1 MERQNKKSYNS
12 NVFVIMML
20 LLFVV
25 LMSFY
30 KVMIN
35 QGDNI
40 EHLKLTEAML
50 NTHINGGYL
59 IHMLA
64 YPLYHFTTKIVS
76 FVCFGDIY
84 FAAIVV
90 LTLSNIASAII
101 MRQFLNMVCA
111 CTDRWKGYLLDILAV
126 LYLFFETLA
135 GPLTDGRIYQR
146 QCGPNP
152 WHNPTITFVRP
163 LGLLSLYFFIKYMA
177 SEESRDRN
185 KSIILFSIFSTLSVI
200 AKPSF
205 MMVFLPALG
214 LFSFM
219 YWIKDYKRNFI
230 DVRRIFV
237 SVLPT
242 LAVIVLQFLF
252 FQFYNDGNV
261 SPVKFQFGGFSEF
274 SFYEIIKVSIATF
287 PVPIIGLFLYG
298 EEIVDSIYSRIGYI
312 ALVFGA
318 MEMFLFTNGN
328 TGDFPW
334 GYDLAVGFITMVTLG
349 TSLGIKEG
357 GWKRILLFIVFSYQV
372 IVGIYYFF
380 RIYNG
385 EGYWI

>member
-146 QCGPNP
+146 QCGANP

-163 LGLLSLYFFIKYMA
+163 LGLLALYFFIKYLDSPE
-177 SEESRDRN
+177 SEEGRRYL
-185 KSIILFSIFSTLSVI
+185 ILFSIFSALSVF

-205 MMVFLPALG
+205 MMAFLPALG
-214 LFSFM
+214 VYTFLFWM
-219 YWIKDYKRNFI
+219 KDLKGNFFI
-230 DVRRIFV
+230 VRHIFV

-242 LAVIVLQFLF
+242 IVILILQFLF

-261 SPVKFQFGGFSEF
+261 SPVKFQVGGFSEF
-274 SFYEIIKVSIATF
+274 TPYEIIKVCIATF
-287 PVPIIGLFLYG
+287 PIPLVGLILYG
-298 EEIVDSIYSRIGYI
+298 KEIVDSIYSRIGYM
-312 ALVFGA
+312 ALAFGA
-318 MEMFLFTNGN
+318 MEMFLFTNGA
-328 TGDFPW
+328 TGDFSW
-334 GYDLAVGFITMVTLG
+334 GYDLAVGFITIVTLG
-349 TSLGIKEG
+349 TILKIKEG
-357 GWKRILLFIVFSYQV
+357 SWRRILLYIIFSYQV
-372 IVGIYYFF
+372 LVGIYYFI
-380 RIYNG
+380 RVYNG
-385 EGYWI
+385 GNYWI

>member
-252 FQFYNDGNV
+252 FQFYND
-261 SPVKFQFGGFSEF
+261 
-274 SFYEIIKVSIATF
+274 
-287 PVPIIGLFLYG
+287 
-298 EEIVDSIYSRIGYI
+298 
-312 ALVFGA
+312 
-318 MEMFLFTNGN
+318 
-328 TGDFPW
+328 
-334 GYDLAVGFITMVTLG
+334 
-349 TSLGIKEG
+349 
-357 GWKRILLFIVFSYQV
+357 
-372 IVGIYYFF
+372 
-380 RIYNG
+380 
-385 EGYWI
+385 